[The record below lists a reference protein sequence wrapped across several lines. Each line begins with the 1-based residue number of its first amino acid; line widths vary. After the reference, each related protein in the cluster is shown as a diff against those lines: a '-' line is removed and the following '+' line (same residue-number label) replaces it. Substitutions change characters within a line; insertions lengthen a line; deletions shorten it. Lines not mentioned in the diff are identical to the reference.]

1 MIDLISVLCRALGRN
16 EPEYSAL
23 VALRKVGHL
32 LAHLVWSCGI
42 EVDIVIVYDRRWP
55 TGDLISLTRSRHELL
70 LVARM
75 ACLSVLEL
83 NSRLSLGRENE
94 TRLCDSL
101 IDDSTVD
108 LDLLVL
114 GHNLPLKS

>member
-1 MIDLISVLCRALGRN
+1 
-16 EPEYSAL
+16 
-23 VALRKVGHL
+23 
-32 LAHLVWSCGI
+32 
-42 EVDIVIVYDRRWP
+42 
-55 TGDLISLTRSRHELL
+55 
-70 LVARM
+70 VARM

-114 GHNLPLKS
+114 GHNLPL